1 MSKLNEITKDYC
13 PRCQL
18 LTNHKCLFEKGIHS
32 SHDDDFHWSEYF
44 DIIQCLGCE
53 NIQFRTRNSN
63 EDMFHHDPYTGEQE
77 YYEDVKYY
85 PLNLMNHNILKNS
98 YYLPNK
104 IRVVYIETIEAL
116 KNNCYLLSG
125 VGLRAV
131 IEAVCIE
138 QSITGR
144 NLEVKINN
152 LVKNKLITE
161 KDANRLHSIRF
172 LGNDSVHEMDVPNEA
187 KLRAAIEIVEH
198 MLKNLYLIDIEA
210 SEHLDTIISNYDD
223 FKALFLRK
231 YRNTTFAVGDEKNI
245 KEVLQKDFRRIESTY
260 LANFTQQLI
269 DEINNGIITSLSI
282 GKLDN
287 NIQYFIKN

>member
-1 MSKLNEITKDYC
+1 MKIKIGNASGALFVFSVKRQ
-13 PRCQL
+13 PRFRFSVQL
-18 LTNHKCLFEKGIHS
+18 E
-32 SHDDDFHWSEYF
+32 
-44 DIIQCLGCE
+44 
-53 NIQFRTRNSN
+53 RNKFIAPSAA
-63 EDMFHHDPYTGEQE
+63 Q
-77 YYEDVKYY
+77 
-85 PLNLMNHNILKNS
+85 
-98 YYLPNK
+98 
-104 IRVVYIETIEAL
+104 IEARASHFYFRFRDISPRAIIVYSL

-231 YRNTTFAVGDEKNI
+231 YRNTREK
-245 KEVLQKDFRRIESTY
+245 
-260 LANFTQQLI
+260 
-269 DEINNGIITSLSI
+269 
-282 GKLDN
+282 DN
-287 NIQYFIKN
+287 

>member
-1 MSKLNEITKDYC
+1 
-13 PRCQL
+13 
-18 LTNHKCLFEKGIHS
+18 
-32 SHDDDFHWSEYF
+32 
-44 DIIQCLGCE
+44 
-53 NIQFRTRNSN
+53 
-63 EDMFHHDPYTGEQE
+63 
-77 YYEDVKYY
+77 
-85 PLNLMNHNILKNS
+85 
-98 YYLPNK
+98 
-104 IRVVYIETIEAL
+104 
-116 KNNCYLLSG
+116 
-125 VGLRAV
+125 
-131 IEAVCIE
+131 
-138 QSITGR
+138 
-144 NLEVKINN
+144 
-152 LVKNKLITE
+152 
-161 KDANRLHSIRF
+161 
-172 LGNDSVHEMDVPNEA
+172 
-187 KLRAAIEIVEH
+187 